1 MKFTGEQ
8 LVPEKIS
15 ARLSE
20 EHYLRYSFALSF
32 VKNKMVLD
40 IACGTGYGSKLLSTK
55 AKNVAGVDISKECIA
70 FAKKNYSNGNIM
82 YYAASVDTCLFPE
95 ASFDVICS
103 FETIEHLENELRIKY
118 LTNLRRWLRRDG
130 ILILS
135 TPNKRVTS
143 PFSIKPLNTF
153 HVLEYTRNGLID
165 ELSPYFRIEEILG
178 QRLTKKYL
186 TRTVIRK
193 IIHAFQRLLKKEF
206 HLYNLAPEPAVRSY
220 NDNNHEPRIFVVI
233 CKPIK

>member
-1 MKFTGEQ
+1 MSR
-8 LVPEKIS
+8 LEKDTFNRS
-15 ARLSE
+15 LWA
-20 EHYLRYSFALSF
+20 
-32 VKNKMVLD
+32 V
-40 IACGTGYGSKLLSTK
+40 ACKIQ
-55 AKNVAGVDISKECIA
+55 V
-70 FAKKNYSNGNIM
+70 
-82 YYAASVDTCLFPE
+82 
-95 ASFDVICS
+95 
-103 FETIEHLENELRIKY
+103 
-118 LTNLRRWLRRDG
+118 
-130 ILILS
+130 
-135 TPNKRVTS
+135 
-143 PFSIKPLNTF
+143 
-153 HVLEYTRNGLID
+153 ID